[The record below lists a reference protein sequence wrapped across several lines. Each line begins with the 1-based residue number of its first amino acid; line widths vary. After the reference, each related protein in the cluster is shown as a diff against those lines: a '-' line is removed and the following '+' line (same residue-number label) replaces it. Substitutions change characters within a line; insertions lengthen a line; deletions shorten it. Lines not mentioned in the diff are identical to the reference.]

1 MIARLAPGL
10 ALAIALMAAPL
21 GAQDL
26 VRPSHVLTRRTPPA
40 LSFVAVLGVAG
51 PARLHAGHVARTA
64 GDVARAT
71 PAARDLLTQVLRSA
85 NAVRLDASA
94 ATIPWTEQEPIF
106 VEPSGELAPPSA
118 NRLLAPFGPRQRTTS
133 DTTERHTGLTF
144 APSPALEARA
154 IAGGVVVFC
163 DTIDGLGLVVVV
175 DHGRGWMSV
184 YANLARSDATPMM
197 PVAAGEAI
205 GAVGAGSAMG
215 ADGLYLELRHQGI
228 PVDPE
233 PWLEL

>member
-1 MIARLAPGL
+1 MKRLQQGFTLIELMIVVAIIGILA
-10 ALAIALMAAPL
+10 AIALPAYKDYTVKAKMAE
-21 GAQDL
+21 
-26 VRPSHVLTRRTPPA
+26 VVLAASQCRTTIA
-40 LSFVAVLGVAG
+40 EVYQ
-51 PARLHAGHVARTA
+51 TA
-64 GDVARAT
+64 SPGTQPGQNGWGCGEAT
-71 PAARDLLTQVLRSA
+71 P
-85 NAVRLDASA
+85 
-94 ATIPWTEQEPIF
+94 
-106 VEPSGELAPPSA
+106 G
-118 NRLLAPFGPRQRTTS
+118 G
-133 DTTERHTGLTF
+133 TGLTKYV
-144 APSPALEARA
+144 AA
-154 IAGGVVVFC
+154 IATTADGGVVVFC